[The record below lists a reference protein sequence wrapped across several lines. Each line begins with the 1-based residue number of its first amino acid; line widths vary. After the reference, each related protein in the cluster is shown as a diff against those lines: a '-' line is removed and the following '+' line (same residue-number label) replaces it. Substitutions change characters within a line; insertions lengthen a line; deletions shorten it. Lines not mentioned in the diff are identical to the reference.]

1 MSKNGKSTGKPSGP
15 VSLKSLAEHLGLNPS
30 TISFVLNDSPNRSIP
45 EKTRERVREAARQF
59 GYQPS
64 HIARSLRS
72 RRTQTIGVLLPELGD
87 GYHSQVLN
95 GVADVLMREGYF
107 FFTAHHRHRKD
118 LVSSY
123 PGVLHARG
131 AEALLT
137 IDTHLETAPSL
148 PTVAI
153 AAHNALPG
161 VSNIILDHDRAAELA
176 VGHLYD
182 LGHREIVY
190 MRGQVFS
197 SDSETRW
204 AATVAAARRRGLTVR
219 PELTI
224 ALEKDTN
231 SPELGYP
238 GVRDLLNRHRSFTA
252 VLCFND
258 MSAIGTIRSLADA
271 GLRVPDDCSVMGFDD
286 IPAAAFQTPRL
297 TTIRQP
303 LQQMGQAAASLLL
316 RKLAGGKVA
325 ETEYVPPELV
335 CRESTRPVQPVVKAE
350 RPIESAVVARARR
363 TGATTHPSVS
373 V

>member
-1 MSKNGKSTGKPSGP
+1 M
-15 VSLKSLAEHLGLNPS
+15 LAKHLGLNPS
-30 TISFVLNDSPNRSIP
+30 TISFVLNDAPNRSIP
-45 EKTRERVREAARQF
+45 EKTRQRVREAAKQF

-72 RRTQTIGVLLPELGD
+72 KRTQTIGVMLPELGD

-107 FFTAHHRHRKD
+107 FFTAHHRHRTD
-118 LVSSY
+118 LVNSY

-137 IDTHLETAPSL
+137 IDTHLEAAPAM
-148 PTVAI
+148 PTVAV
-153 AAHNALPG
+153 AAHNMLPG
-161 VSNIILDHDRAAELA
+161 VSNIILDHDHAAELA
-176 VGHLYD
+176 MGHLYD
-182 LGHREIVY
+182 LGHREIAY
-190 MRGQVFS
+190 MRGQSFS

-204 AATVAAARRRGLTVR
+204 EATVAAARRRCLQVR

-224 ALEKDTN
+224 HLETDTN

-238 GVRDLLNRHRSFTA
+238 GVHALLQRNQSFTA

-258 MSAIGTIRSLADA
+258 ISAIGTIRSLADA
-271 GLRVPDDCSVMGFDD
+271 GLRVPEDCSVMGFDD

-303 LQQMGQAAASLLL
+303 LTHMGRAAASLLL
-316 RKLAGGKVA
+316 RKLAGDSVPDI
-325 ETEYVPPELV
+325 EYVQPELV
-335 CRESTRPVQPVVKAE
+335 CRESTRALG
-350 RPIESAVVARARR
+350 RA
-363 TGATTHPSVS
+363 
-373 V
+373 